1 MRPATVFVDRQIT
14 LTWLDVAA
22 WNSLW
27 RRCLWPT
34 CFLFSLS
41 EWSTPLTGFL
51 RFWMRQVWS
60 QVNQCDV
67 REREGGREGGRER
80 RHRERNAIICS
91 GICILTSAVH
101 VLVSV
106 YWRQRQEYDMFWY
119 LYADV
124 RGRIRDVFWYLY
136 TDVRGRIMI
145 TCSRICM
152 LRWRVDNDDVCIC
165 MLTSNAGYNAML
177 PARWLQMQPYMLWYL
192 YAVFRG
198 RYRWHQSAADY
209 RQRINFQ
216 ENRICLQHWRRCQ
229 QIRHQVTCFAQ

>member
-1 MRPATVFVDRQIT
+1 
-14 LTWLDVAA
+14 
-22 WNSLW
+22 
-27 RRCLWPT
+27 
-34 CFLFSLS
+34 
-41 EWSTPLTGFL
+41 
-51 RFWMRQVWS
+51 
-60 QVNQCDV
+60 
-67 REREGGREGGRER
+67 
-80 RHRERNAIICS
+80 
-91 GICILTSAVH
+91 
-101 VLVSV
+101 
-106 YWRQRQEYDMFWY
+106 MFWY

-165 MLTSNAGYNAML
+165 TLTSNAGYNAML

-192 YAVFRG
+192 YADFRG

-216 ENRICLQHWRRCQ
+216 ENRICLQHWRHCP
-229 QIRHQVTCFAQ
+229 QIRHQVTCFDFNSIIKQLLGCLSVCLSVALGHFYRLKVLVVLSSSNDFKFVRVPTG